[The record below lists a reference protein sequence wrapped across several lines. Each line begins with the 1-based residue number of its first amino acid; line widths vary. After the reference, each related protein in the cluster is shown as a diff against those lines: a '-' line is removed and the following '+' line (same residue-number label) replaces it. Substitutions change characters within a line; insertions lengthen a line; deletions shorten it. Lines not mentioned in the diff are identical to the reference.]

1 LPVTF
6 GGAILKQF
14 PVKLGEGGRVVIPVD
29 VRKELGIDVGD
40 ELMLHMEEGKLVL
53 LTRKQAIQYVQE
65 QMAKYE
71 IGDRVLSQELIDDRR
86 RETE

>member
-1 LPVTF
+1 M
-6 GGAILKQF
+6 KQY
-14 PVKLGEGGRVVIPVD
+14 PIKLGEGGRVVIPAD

-65 QMAKYE
+65 QLAKYE
-71 IGDRVLSQELIDDRR
+71 IGDRLLSQELIEERR
-86 RETE
+86 GESE

>member
-1 LPVTF
+1 M
-6 GGAILKQF
+6 KNF
-14 PVKLGEGGRVVIPVD
+14 PVKLGEGGRVVIPA
-29 VRKELGIDVGD
+29 ELVS
-40 ELMLHMEEGKLVL
+40 

-86 RETE
+86 RETQK

>member
-1 LPVTF
+1 M
-6 GGAILKQF
+6 KNF
-14 PVKLGEGGRVVIPVD
+14 PVKLGEGGRGVIPA
-29 VRKELGIDVGD
+29 E
-40 ELMLHMEEGKLVL
+40 LVL

-86 RETE
+86 RETQK

>member
-1 LPVTF
+1 M
-6 GGAILKQF
+6 KQY
-14 PVKLGEGGRVVIPVD
+14 PIKLGEGGRVVIPAD
-29 VRKELGIDVGD
+29 VRKELGIDIGD

-71 IGDRVLSQELIDDRR
+71 IGDRLLSQELIEERR